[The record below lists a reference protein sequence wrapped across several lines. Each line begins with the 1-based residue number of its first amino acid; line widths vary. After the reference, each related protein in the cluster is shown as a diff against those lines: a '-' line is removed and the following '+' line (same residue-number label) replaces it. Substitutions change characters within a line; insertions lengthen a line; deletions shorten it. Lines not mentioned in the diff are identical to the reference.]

1 METSLIE
8 DGAQAYWQVPRLR
21 PDQRWLGGVAA
32 ALASEIGVGALWIR
46 LVFVLLT
53 LSGGAGLVLYASAW
67 LWFTYYARRHPSARY
82 VPVPKAEN
90 PARRAL
96 GVVLVVL
103 GLLWLSRHF
112 LPSGVGGAALWPVSV
127 ASFGMLLAWSS
138 GKVDWSAPYELMRA
152 AGGLLLVAAGVI
164 GFIALNFSLSVAP
177 QALLIA
183 TAVLSTVVLIVAPWL
198 WRAASQVREERIER
212 TRADERA
219 ELAAHLHDSVLQTL
233 SLILRNADDK
243 QATVNLARRQEREL
257 REWLYG
263 RSRGALRGANI
274 ERGAKTERAE
284 TRRSLRDAL
293 LELGAEVEE
302 LHAIPVE
309 VVVVGDGPLD
319 ERRESALAA
328 AREALVN
335 AARHSGAPRVDVYGE
350 LSAERLEIFVRD
362 TGQGFDRSQVPDDR
376 RGLSDSVLGRMER
389 AGGSASIV
397 SAPGQGCEV
406 ALLLPLAG
414 TADT

>member
-1 METSLIE
+1 MDTSSL
-8 DGAQAYWQVPRLR
+8 DSGAYWQVPRLR
-21 PDQRWLGGVAA
+21 SDQRWLGGVAA
-32 ALASEIGVGALWIR
+32 AIASEIGLGAIWIR

-53 LSGGAGLVLYASAW
+53 LSGGAGLAAYASAW
-67 LWFTYYARRHPSARY
+67 LWFTYYARRHPGAVY
-82 VPVPKAEN
+82 GPVPKAAN
-90 PARRAL
+90 LARRAL
-96 GVVLVVL
+96 GVVFVAMGLL
-103 GLLWLSRHF
+103 GLSRNF
-112 LPSGVGGAALWPVSV
+112 LTSGVGGAALWPVSV

-164 GFIALNFSLSVAP
+164 GFIALNFSLAVAP

-233 SLILRNADDK
+233 SLIQRNADDK

-257 REWLYG
+257 RDWLYG
-263 RSRGALRGANI
+263 RRRGGLRSSEANGQ
-274 ERGAKTERAE
+274 RNF
-284 TRRSLRDAL
+284 RDAL
-293 LELGAEVEE
+293 LQLGAEVEE
-302 LHAIPVE
+302 LHAVPVE
-309 VVVVGDGPLD
+309 VVVVGDAPLD
-319 ERRESALAA
+319 ERMHSALAA
-328 AREALVN
+328 AREALIN
-335 AARHSGAPRVDVYGE
+335 AARHSGAARVDVYGE

-362 TGQGFDRSQVPDDR
+362 TGQGFEPSQVPDDR
-376 RGLSDSVLGRMER
+376 HGLSESVRGRMER
-389 AGGSASIV
+389 AGGSAGIV

-406 ALLLPLAG
+406 ALLLPRAG
-414 TADT
+414 TLGAA

>member
-1 METSLIE
+1 METSMME
-8 DGAQAYWQVPRLR
+8 GGAPLYWQVPRLR
-21 PDQRWLGGVAA
+21 SDQRWLGGVAA
-32 ALASEIGVGALWIR
+32 AIASELGLGAIWIR

-53 LSGGAGLVLYASAW
+53 LSGGAGLALYASAW
-67 LWFTYYARRHPSARY
+67 LWFTYHAHRHPGTPY
-82 VPVPKAEN
+82 LPVPKAAN

-96 GVVLVVL
+96 GVGFVAL

-112 LPSGVGGAALWPVSV
+112 LASGVEGTALWPVAV

-164 GFIALNFSLSVAP
+164 GFIVLNFSLSVAP
-177 QALLIA
+177 RALLIA

-198 WRAASQVREERIER
+198 WRAASQVREERVER

-233 SLILRNADDK
+233 SLIQRNADDK

-263 RSRGALRGANI
+263 RSRGAAGP
-274 ERGAKTERAE
+274 KAE
-284 TRRSLRDAL
+284 RSLRDAL
-293 LELGAEVEE
+293 IDLGAEVEE
-302 LHAIPVE
+302 LHAVPVE
-309 VVVVGDGPLD
+309 VVVVGDAPLD
-319 ERRESALAA
+319 ERLQAALAA
-328 AREALVN
+328 AREAMVN
-335 AARHSGAPRVDVYGE
+335 SARHSGAPRVDVYGE

-362 TGQGFDRSQVPDDR
+362 TGRGFELRQVPADR
-376 RGLSDSVLGRMER
+376 HGLSESVRGRMER

-406 ALLLPLAG
+406 ALLLPR
-414 TADT
+414 ADTAEP

>member
-1 METSLIE
+1 METSLTE
-8 DGAQAYWQVPRLR
+8 DGAPAYWQVPRLR
-21 PDQRWLGGVAA
+21 ADQRWLGGVAA

-53 LSGGAGLVLYASAW
+53 LSGGAGLVVYASAW

-96 GVVLVVL
+96 GVVFVAL

-233 SLILRNADDK
+233 SLIQRNADDK

-263 RSRGALRGANI
+263 RSRGASAQ
-274 ERGAKTERAE
+274 TER
-284 TRRSLRDAL
+284 SFRDAL
-293 LELGAEVEE
+293 LQLGAEVEE
-302 LHAIPVE
+302 LHAVPVE
-309 VVVVGDGPLD
+309 VVVVGDTQLD
-319 ERRESALAA
+319 ERMQSALAA

-414 TADT
+414 TAEP